1 MDGNA
6 EYNSDC
12 KLKNKKVTKENEK
25 ILQKMNL
32 KKQLYKKR
40 II

>member
-12 KLKNKKVTKENEK
+12 KLKHEKVTKENEK
-25 ILQKMNL
+25 LLQKINL
-32 KKQLYKKR
+32 KKQLYKKE
-40 II
+40 